1 MDEKIAQQVL
11 DELFPALE
19 ALETQS
25 AAILQFLKERK
36 IANDNELAPFLEQAA
51 NASNVRWRAAR
62 LRMERLFASA
72 TKAQEDTTEK
82 PRKVSNEKAETPHK
96 ADARNGPTPEA
107 EEAVQP
113 SDQVQTDSST
123 KQDGDV
129 TPKERRDAPETNRR
143 EPKKPAGKHAA

>member
-1 MDEKIAQQVL
+1 MDEKIVQEVL

-51 NASNVRWRAAR
+51 NASNVRWRVAR

-72 TKAQEDTTEK
+72 TKAQEDTTEE
-82 PRKVSNEKAETPHK
+82 PRKAADEKAETPHK
-96 ADARNGPTPEA
+96 TDARNGRTPEA
-107 EEAVQP
+107 EAAVQP
-113 SDQVQTDSST
+113 SDQ
-123 KQDGDV
+123 K
-129 TPKERRDAPETNRR
+129 A
-143 EPKKPAGKHAA
+143 